1 MPTLNSYK
9 INIVMMKDSRLSVC
23 QTRVQTYTKRTT
35 KRRAQWKERTIF
47 NVNSDKECVLGR
59 RTNESLSLRHIDA
72 RQKKKKLSPTFINTV
87 YTRRRKWRNLHGR
100 HLDRY
105 LAAIAGSRSSHDDRG
120 RLSWVERKRE
130 RKRRNRERCLV
141 PWLRFL
147 IMKMSGR
154 FFSGERMKVPKE

>member
-9 INIVMMKDSRLSVC
+9 INIGIWRFSTFSLSDARPNIHETHTQKESVMKRKDDIQR
-23 QTRVQTYTKRTT
+23 QFWQRVHTWQADKWISIVTSH
-35 KRRAQWKERTIF
+35 RRAPEKR
-47 NVNSDKECVLGR
+47 
-59 RTNESLSLRHIDA
+59 
-72 RQKKKKLSPTFINTV
+72 KLSPTFINTV

-120 RLSWVERKRE
+120 RLSWEERKRG